1 MSHQL
6 EQSFMTMNRQVT
18 GYMAAQADMHRD
30 HLDANVLGQRMA
42 VVMAKSGEATRN
54 ETRST
59 QILIFDG
66 SEKEAIWEWLRQM
79 EILHQETGLNLI
91 TLAKRR
97 SGGPVQEALR
107 CYPDNHPWEAA
118 KKMLKERFSD
128 MPTEAHAA
136 MMITNCVRK
145 AKETLETYMYRF
157 SNIVWEAYQIHPY
170 QATDILLISNFRNGL
185 NDEKV
190 RNALL
195 KAEEGGTLEDAFTKV
210 RTCLNY
216 RLKQMMADSS
226 TASQILSVNAINVDE
241 ATCFGCGGI
250 GHFKRNCPHKDQWA
264 AYAAK
269 KTAARL
275 QAMNETTPEQVVTP
289 TVAVPRPR
297 QPADNTVVG
306 HATHTLEMRKDVTAD
321 QMTRVW
327 KAIQQ
332 RERNQWQQ
340 IQGMQELAKGVQTQN
355 NDLTQKVERYK
366 DERNNYKKVAMGMA
380 KNKWVP
386 RDRKPF
392 TPREKTA
399 APKPTAPTPAKPFT
413 RSRAK
418 LTPPVADGAAA
429 IRNGD
434 KNKLTMVAEIHA
446 LLEGIGAED
455 SDSDEEEDPEDLIDV
470 LSLQAQLAEA
480 ATSDDAEE
488 EEAVDPTADIE

>member
-1 MSHQL
+1 M
-6 EQSFMTMNRQVT
+6 T
-18 GYMAAQADMHRD
+18 GYMATQADMHRD

-42 VVMAKSGEATRN
+42 VVMARSGEATRN

-59 QILIFDG
+59 QIPIFDG

-79 EILHQETGLNLI
+79 EILHQDTGINLI

-107 CYPDNHPWEAA
+107 CYPDNHPWDAA

-157 SNIVWEAYQIHPY
+157 SNIVWEAYKIQPY

-195 KAEEGGTLEDAFTKV
+195 KAEEGGTLEDAFARV
-210 RTCLNY
+210 RVYLNY
-216 RLKQMMADSS
+216 RLKQTMADPS

-250 GHFKRNCPHKDQWA
+250 GHYKRNCPHKDQWA
-264 AYAAK
+264 ANAAK
-269 KTAARL
+269 KAAARL
-275 QAMNETTPEQVVTP
+275 QAMNETTPEPVVTP

-306 HATHTLEMRKDVTAD
+306 QATHTLEMHKDVTAD
-321 QMTRVW
+321 QMARVW
-327 KAIQQ
+327 KAM
-332 RERNQWQQ
+332 ERKDRNHWQQ
-340 IQGMQELAKGVQTQN
+340 LQVMQELTKGAQTQN

-366 DERNNYKKVAMGMA
+366 DERNNYKKVVVGLA

-399 APKPTAPTPAKPFT
+399 VPKPATPAPAKPFT

-418 LTPPVADGAAA
+418 LVPPVTGGAAA
-429 IRNGD
+429 ARNGD
-434 KNKLTMVAEIHA
+434 KNKSTMVAEIHA
-446 LLEGIGAED
+446 LLEGIGVED
-455 SDSDEEEDPEDLIDV
+455 SETDEDEDPEDLIDV
-470 LSLQAQLAEA
+470 LSLQAQLAESA
-480 ATSDDAEE
+480 ASDDAEE
-488 EEAVDPTADIE
+488 EEDVDPTADIE